1 MLTKQKGDV
10 ALGVAISYFI
20 VSGYEVSLPIGD
32 KRDYDLIIEKNGE
45 LSRVQV
51 KHGGLYQ
58 GRTKCRVALRVMG
71 GNQSFYYTK
80 RYDSNAFEFL
90 FVYTAKGEKFL
101 IPWEGDI
108 VNRSELSIESD
119 KYSLYKI
126 ITQG

>member
-58 GRTKCRVALRVMG
+58 GRTKCRVISRSIIQRGTILMLLNFYSSIRQRVK
-71 GNQSFYYTK
+71 S
-80 RYDSNAFEFL
+80 SL
-90 FVYTAKGEKFL
+90 FPGKEIL
-101 IPWEGDI
+101 
-108 VNRSELSIESD
+108 
-119 KYSLYKI
+119 
-126 ITQG
+126 